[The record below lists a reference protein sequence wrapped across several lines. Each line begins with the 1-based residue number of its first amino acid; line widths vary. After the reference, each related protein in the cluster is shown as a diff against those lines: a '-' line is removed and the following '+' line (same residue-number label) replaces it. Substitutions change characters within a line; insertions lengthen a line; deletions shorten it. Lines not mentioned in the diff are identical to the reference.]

1 MSKDDK
7 INTFIKSVLTQLE
20 EWIARQEVEKI
31 SLIIKNVQANEVI
44 ECWEFRVQSEPLQ
57 PGKDAKNPTS
67 TKELKKIQSEIRDVM
82 RQIAATISYL
92 PLIECNCAFDVLVH
106 FLKDIEAP
114 EQWMDTPGVKIE
126 NAQTVQLKSFSTGLQ
141 KVDTIVN
148 YKMTD

>member
-7 INTFIKSVLTQLE
+7 ICAFIKTVLTQLE

-31 SLIIKNVQANEVI
+31 SLIIKNVTANEVI
-44 ECWEFRVQSEPLQ
+44 ECWEFKIQSEIPKNGQ
-57 PGKDAKNPTS
+57 DAKNPTS

-114 EQWMDTPGVKIE
+114 EQWMDTPGVKIQ

-141 KVDTIVN
+141 NIDTIVN
-148 YKMTD
+148 YKMTE